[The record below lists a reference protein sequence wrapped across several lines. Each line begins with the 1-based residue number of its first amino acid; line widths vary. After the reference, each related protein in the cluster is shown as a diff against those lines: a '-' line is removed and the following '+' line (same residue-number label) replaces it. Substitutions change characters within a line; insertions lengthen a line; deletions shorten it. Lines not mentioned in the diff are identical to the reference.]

1 MSDPVKFRIYWNNLS
16 AQQAVNIAVAAG
28 SYIDFWTFKKRFNFS
43 KYIAINEENIRRVEL
58 MMRIRNGDEK
68 AKSDFLRLLQ
78 FPEGSELLSL
88 SSAGGIVRANYR
100 SVDEA
105 VANNCYEI
113 EGRLSRNNGHKV
125 ALASIFLFSNDDR
138 YAAEAKTR
146 ECLLK
151 RLPKC
156 ERDEC
161 NNRLRGLHYSIKDLY
176 IERQQ

>member
-1 MSDPVKFRIYWNNLS
+1 MSFRIYWNSLS
-16 AQQAVNIAVAAG
+16 AQQAVSIAKAAD
-28 SYIDFWTFKKRFNFS
+28 SYIDFWEFRKRFGFS
-43 KYIAINEENIRRVEL
+43 KYIAINEENVRRVEL

-68 AKSDFLRLLQ
+68 AKSELLRLLQ
-78 FPEGSELLSL
+78 FPEGSKLLSL
-88 SSAGGIVRANYR
+88 SSAGGIVRANYKC
-100 SVDEA
+100 VDEA

-113 EGRLSRNNGHKV
+113 EGCLSRNNGHKV
-125 ALASIFLFSNDDR
+125 ALASVFLFSDDEK

-146 ECLLK
+146 EQLLK

-176 IERQQ
+176 IERQG